1 MTAPRRAPPHGQ
13 AREQCHAGIAVI
25 EVVVEQP
32 QCRIVR
38 RRIDAFGAVQGDDIA
53 APGQQQLLYCRQGVG
68 IVVDHQHTGAP
79 EGAAGV
85 GRRFDPRCHR
95 CCTARHADREH
106 RTAID
111 YAAQL
116 QRCVQQG
123 RDALR
128 DGQPQPQALAI
139 AAVHPMEFLEYHRLL
154 LGCDA
159 GPGVVHTDGQALAV
173 ATHAQQNAA
182 VAGVADGIGQEVL
195 QHAAQQQR
203 IAMHPGV
210 GAQVPEL
217 QAARRCQYRK
227 FLRQRVQHG

>member
-1 MTAPRRAPPHGQ
+1 
-13 AREQCHAGIAVI
+13 
-25 EVVVEQP
+25 
-32 QCRIVR
+32 
-38 RRIDAFGAVQGDDIA
+38 
-53 APGQQQLLYCRQGVG
+53 
-68 IVVDHQHTGAP
+68 
-79 EGAAGV
+79 
-85 GRRFDPRCHR
+85 
-95 CCTARHADREH
+95 
-106 RTAID
+106 
-111 YAAQL
+111 
-116 QRCVQQG
+116 
-123 RDALR
+123 
-128 DGQPQPQALAI
+128 
-139 AAVHPMEFLEYHRLL
+139 MEFLEYHRLL

-227 FLRQRVQHG
+227 FLRQRSSVSPGVQAMVMARLRICEATQSSGVSSSRISTRHPARLPCSRPTTPASAASSARATELEQLRWVRL